1 MGNPIFSKSDVVWH
15 PHFGKGTV
23 ISVDSK
29 RDDAINIKFEEST
42 KTILSKF
49 VKKME
54 AVSLDTSK
62 SHLTIEQIL
71 GKLYEQ
77 GMKDVEIYDEC
88 NRLFE
93 SGELRSPVTLKQ
105 ILNWRE
111 KEFLPENIFPE
122 IRSKVNE
129 GKERVEVFK
138 WKLIE
143 YFWEEAMSGLVRE
156 DPQLSLSKII
166 DFVEFMVNEQ
176 MITTSRRFIEN
187 WYRTNKVNEG
197 YPNLVSR
204 SNVHLYKEAPF
215 LEVLEKGAEETD
227 IGKMKIDL
235 QEGLKT
241 FEEIAEDYNKDYD
254 YVVDLARRNSYIDLK
269 THWLNFQRESN
280 KNAND
285 LEAVMR
291 NLSGL
296 DFYCFNP
303 VIAAA
308 FSWNKSDLNYLDSKK
323 AQKQIIYDNFQEN
336 LGGLIV
342 RLCLRD
348 RYPDN
353 FIEKYLEYGFY
364 YKYHQN
370 DIKNRF
376 RSKKENKLVLK
387 RAFKASLKLLRR
399 FSVMKLGSETTEVTS
414 EFLNENQFIEAKA
427 HLDKLEPKLA
437 LLENHNLQQCTNC
450 SLVGISDLWFPKS
463 KNPASSSIFLKKCKL
478 CSKK

>member
-1 MGNPIFSKSDVVWH
+1 MGNPSFSKSDVVWH

-29 RDDAINIKFEEST
+29 RDAVINIKFEEST

-93 SGELRSPVTLKQ
+93 SRELNNPVTLLQ
-105 ILNWRE
+105 ILQWRE
-111 KEFLPENIFPE
+111 KAFLPENIFPE

-143 YFWEEAMSGLVRE
+143 YFWEEAMSGIVRE
-156 DPQLSLSKII
+156 DPELSLSKII

-187 WYRTNKVNEG
+187 WYRTNKVSEG

-204 SNVHLYKEAPF
+204 ANIHLYKEVPF
-215 LEVLEKGAEETD
+215 LEVLEKGAEKTD
-227 IGKMKIDL
+227 IGKIKAHL
-235 QEGLKT
+235 EEGLNT
-241 FEEIAEDYNKDYD
+241 FEEIAQAYNKDYD
-254 YVVDLARRNSYIDLK
+254 YVIDLARINSYIDLK
-269 THWLNFQRESN
+269 KHWLNFQQEAN
-280 KNAND
+280 KDVKN
-285 LEAVMR
+285 LEVVMQK
-291 NLSGL
+291 LSGL

-323 AQKQIIYDNFQEN
+323 AKKRIIFDDYKEN

-342 RLCLRD
+342 RLCLRG

-364 YKYHQN
+364 YKYYQN
-370 DIKNRF
+370 EIKERF
-376 RSKKENKLVLK
+376 ECDDGNILILEK
-387 RAFKASLKLLRR
+387 AFKSSLKLLRR
-399 FSVMKLGSETTEVTS
+399 FSVMKLGNETTETTL
-414 EFLNENQFIEAKA
+414 EFLEDKQFIEAKSY
-427 HLDKLEPKLA
+427 LEIIKDKMLTLSKYKLK
-437 LLENHNLQQCTNC
+437 QCSNC
-450 SLVGISDLWFPKS
+450 NLVGIQDLWFS
-463 KNPASSSIFLKKCKL
+463 RDKNQQNATYSTKKCKL
-478 CSKK
+478 CNK

>member
-1 MGNPIFSKSDVVWH
+1 MDSSRFSKSDVVWH

-23 ISVDSK
+23 ISVDSE

-77 GMKDVEIYDEC
+77 GMKDVEIFDEC
-88 NRLFE
+88 NQLFE
-93 SGELRSPVTLKQ
+93 SGELKNPITLKQ

-143 YFWEEAMSGLVRE
+143 YFWEEAMSGILRE
-156 DPQLSLSKII
+156 DPGLSLSKII

-176 MITTSRRFIEN
+176 MVTTSRRFIEN
-187 WYRTNKVNEG
+187 WYRTNKVSEG

-204 SNVHLYKEAPF
+204 ANIHLYKEVPF

-227 IGKMKIDL
+227 IGKMKL
-235 QEGLKT
+235 SLEEGLKT
-241 FEEIAEDYNKDYD
+241 FEEIAEEYNKNYD
-254 YVVDLARRNSYIDLK
+254 YVIDLARRNSYIDLK
-269 THWLNFQRESN
+269 THWLDFQQESN
-280 KNAND
+280 KNVNN
-285 LEAVMR
+285 LEGVMQK
-291 NLSGL
+291 LSGL

-308 FSWNKSDLNYLDSKK
+308 FCWNKSDLNYLDSKK
-323 AQKQIIYDNFQEN
+323 AQKQIIYDNYQEN

-348 RYPDN
+348 KYPDK

-364 YKYHQN
+364 YKYYQN
-370 DIKNRF
+370 NVKDRYS
-376 RSKKENKLVLK
+376 SKKENVLMLK
-387 RAFKASLKLLRR
+387 RAFKSSLKLLRR
-399 FSVMKLGSETTEVTS
+399 FSVMKLGNETTDTTLD
-414 EFLNENQFIEAKA
+414 FLEEKQFIEAKEY
-427 HLDKLEPKLA
+427 LTVIESKISLLA
-437 LLENHNLQQCTNC
+437 NHDLQQCPNC
-450 SLVGISDLWFPKS
+450 NLVGIRDLWFSRKKNVDKS
-463 KNPASSSIFLKKCKL
+463 YSYLKRCKL
-478 CSKK
+478 CKK